1 MPPLEEQEAMGM
13 SLRAIRWDVDLAPVE
28 VLFVPGGAAH
38 AVSNLDA
45 TVAFAGNFIDDTN
58 LDRALVDLRLMGR
71 KRGEQMMQSFYA
83 LDEVE
88 FDDDD
93 YATISGDDDDDDDD
107 DAFDPESRVVRV
119 EDYLAGR
126 GLDIVR
132 ARRSER
138 RARARE

>member
-1 MPPLEEQEAMGM
+1 
-13 SLRAIRWDVDLAPVE
+13 
-28 VLFVPGGAAH
+28 
-38 AVSNLDA
+38 
-45 TVAFAGNFIDDTN
+45 
-58 LDRALVDLRLMGR
+58 
-71 KRGEQMMQSFYA
+71 MMQSFYA

-88 FDDDD
+88 FDDD
-93 YATISGDDDDDDDD
+93 YATISDDDDDDDD

-138 RARARE
+138 RARE

>member
-1 MPPLEEQEAMGM
+1 
-13 SLRAIRWDVDLAPVE
+13 
-28 VLFVPGGAAH
+28 
-38 AVSNLDA
+38 
-45 TVAFAGNFIDDTN
+45 
-58 LDRALVDLRLMGR
+58 MGR

-88 FDDDD
+88 FDDD
-93 YATISGDDDDDDDD
+93 G